1 MKSMVATVF
10 ILFLASFGFSANS
23 QAGFP
28 LPQSIATGSEDHMK
42 DMMGGMAGKEAEKV
56 ASNSN
61 GLTKEAKAASVT
73 AKVTYKNPFDKGSPV
88 FKIVLDTHSA
98 SLDEYKFE
106 DVSILRLAGKIYR
119 ASLVSSK
126 GSGHHREA
134 EVEFKGAD
142 VGTSKYVDFVINGV
156 AGVDR
161 SIFRFEKG
169 KK

>member
-1 MKSMVATVF
+1 MKSIVATVY
-10 ILFLASFGFSANS
+10 ILFFAFFGFSANS

-106 DVSILRLAGKIYR
+106 DVSILRFAGNTYR
-119 ASLVSSK
+119 PSLISSE

-142 VGTSKYVDFVINGV
+142 TSMSEYVELVIKGV
-156 AGVDR
+156 SGVEER
-161 SIFRFEKG
+161 VFRFALRK
-169 KK
+169 